1 MTYAYMVCAVVGGTV
16 LFCQFVLTLLGLS
29 DDFADVPDDMPDASD
44 IGPVDHHG
52 GGHHAGSEHH
62 ESSTWLFGVLTF
74 RTVVAA
80 LTFFGLT
87 GLATSSNNFR
97 PLTGFFT
104 ALAAGGVAMYGL
116 HWMMQALHKLRAD
129 GTARI
134 DRAVGT
140 VGTVYLRIPG
150 RNAGAG
156 KIHLNLQNRTV
167 EYDAL
172 TADDDLPAGARI
184 VVVSVIGPDTVSVA
198 RVPETQGVAHV

>member
-1 MTYAYMVCAVVGGTV
+1 MTYAYMVCAVVGGTI

-29 DDFADVPDDMPDASD
+29 DDLVPDDIPHDSD
-44 IGPVDHHG
+44 VGHFDGHHG
-52 GGHHAGSEHH
+52 SDHEHH
-62 ESSTWLFGVLTF
+62 HGSTWLFGVITF

-87 GLATSSNNFR
+87 GLATSSSGFPR
-97 PLTGFFT
+97 FTGLL
-104 ALAAGGVAMYGL
+104 LAIVAGGGSMYAV
-116 HWMMQALHKLRAD
+116 HWMMLALHKLRAD

-150 RNAGAG
+150 HNGGAG

-172 TADDDLPAGARI
+172 TAEDDLPAGAR
-184 VVVSVIGPDTVSVA
+184 VVVTGIVGPDTVTVA

>member
-1 MTYAYMVCAVVGGTV
+1 MTYAYMVCAVVGGTI

-29 DDFADVPDDMPDASD
+29 DDFADVPDDMPDSSD
-44 IGPVDHHG
+44 IGHAD
-52 GGHHAGSEHH
+52 GHHPGDQEHH
-62 ESSTWLFGVLTF
+62 HSSTWLFGVITF

-87 GLATSSNNFR
+87 GLATASSNFP
-97 PLTGFFT
+97 PLTGFLM
-104 ALAAGGVAMYGL
+104 ALVAGGVAMYGL
-116 HWMMQALHKLRAD
+116 HWMMQSLHKLRAD

-184 VVVSVIGPDTVSVA
+184 VVISVVGPDTVSVA
-198 RVPETQGVAHV
+198 RVPETEGVAHV